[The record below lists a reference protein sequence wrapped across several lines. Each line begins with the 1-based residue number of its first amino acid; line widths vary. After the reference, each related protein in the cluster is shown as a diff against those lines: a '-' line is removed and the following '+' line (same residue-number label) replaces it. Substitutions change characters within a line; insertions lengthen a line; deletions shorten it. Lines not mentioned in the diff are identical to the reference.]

1 MCTMPPSAGKAL
13 YNMLQPSN
21 GSYYCTPIFNT
32 NKSSEN
38 ALPLLGLN
46 FVFIKGKNLQDTV
59 YFGDAFNNVDNIMYT
74 LDESAE
80 KPLYHILQEVPGDS
94 WNEGTV
100 ADMVS
105 GEWKYW
111 LEDWLRVDGNRPD
124 DMGFCF
130 PEQVF
135 FSQVDGYELIP
146 ENEAKIR
153 NQMKLQAQLDM
164 LNRYKV
170 ESIEVS
176 VLQNRFYYLKD
187 YDLGDVCS
195 VSIDEIQQM
204 FTARIV
210 EVKEVHSDN
219 KVDVEIVLGTPQKT
233 QWKKVL

>member
-1 MCTMPPSAGKAL
+1 
-13 YNMLQPSN
+13 
-21 GSYYCTPIFNT
+21 
-32 NKSSEN
+32 
-38 ALPLLGLN
+38 
-46 FVFIKGKNLQDTV
+46 
-59 YFGDAFNNVDNIMYT
+59 
-74 LDESAE
+74 
-80 KPLYHILQEVPGDS
+80 
-94 WNEGTV
+94 
-100 ADMVS
+100 
-105 GEWKYW
+105 
-111 LEDWLRVDGNRPD
+111 DGNRPD

-176 VLQNRFYYLKD
+176 VLQDRFYYLKD

-219 KVDVEIVLGTPQKT
+219 KVDVEIVLG
-233 QWKKVL
+233 